1 MTLSNEEVV
10 ELINSYEK
18 ESKALRKYI
27 YKLTWYMRGGLN
39 LDQAFEIGFQDREL
53 INDLISENIEKTN
66 ESGIPFI

>member
-1 MTLSNEEVV
+1 
-10 ELINSYEK
+10 
-18 ESKALRKYI
+18 
-27 YKLTWYMRGGLN
+27 MRGGLN